1 VEANNPQESTQA
13 SRELLTYIRK
23 LLRPTS
29 LSSSAVGPPNIKSP
43 IAQSGGTGTKALT
56 QGERASGGPRQL
68 QAEAITR
75 SSKSSS
81 GGSAGFKIGNNW
93 VLSPIAGVLNSIL
106 GLFGAGGST
115 SQVTRYRAQT
125 REPFQIV
132 EVISPETGAGVQTIN
147 ESASGLFGVTR
158 STNPE
163 ASSSATVEAKGSG
176 APASAPPSAQAD
188 KRTVATS
195 NSECVDWVR
204 RLTGGASSTER
215 PVVKAERSLNRFGS
229 PAPSIA
235 HAETQASSNSKSASA
250 GRLTG
255 SAGSPESRAAAVE
268 RRTSLTE
275 ESTGQRRLQKDMGTA
290 SSQASPTG
298 PVATWAHGNAAPT
311 NNEAASL
318 MNDRQGLV
326 AALRRSLSDSRGIA
340 DVLNEFQDGL

>member
-1 VEANNPQESTQA
+1 MGANNPQESTQA
-13 SRELLTYIRK
+13 AKEILAYIRRLLGPTRHSSGGGATRDIK
-23 LLRPTS
+23 L
-29 LSSSAVGPPNIKSP
+29 P
-43 IAQSGGTGTKALT
+43 IAQSGATGRQALT
-56 QGERASGGPRQL
+56 NGERASGGPRQL
-68 QAEAITR
+68 EAEAITR

-81 GGSAGFKIGNNW
+81 GSSAGLKIGNNW

-176 APASAPPSAQAD
+176 ALASAPPSAQTD
-188 KRTVATS
+188 RQTVATS
-195 NSECVDWVR
+195 DSKSVDWVR
-204 RLTGGASSTER
+204 RLTGGASWTER
-215 PVVKAERSLNRFGS
+215 PAVKAERSLNRLGS

-255 SAGSPESRAAAVE
+255 SAGPRESQAAAVE
-268 RRTSLTE
+268 GRTSRTE
-275 ESTGQRRLQKDMGTA
+275 ESAGQRRLQKDMGTA
-290 SSQASPTG
+290 SLKASPAG
-298 PVATWAHGNAAPT
+298 PLATWAHGNATPT
-311 NNEAASL
+311 NGETGSL

-326 AALRRSLSDSRGIA
+326 SALRRSLSDSRGIA